1 MYHHQAD
8 VLRRSPKLPFSLLR
22 PVICFPTEVA
32 GEGLART
39 TTRKIILHDC
49 GPSTLLGC
57 VSLQHELGYRRET
70 FIRKT
75 ELDPSTPIQKCHF
88 VKMSV
93 EIISHEDVFSALM
106 ADSIVLIDVRY
117 QTQFFFTLK
126 YCWQQSKQLNLFLG
140 RRWKDSNRAGSLVP
154 NTFRVS

>member
-1 MYHHQAD
+1 MYHHRAD
-8 VLRRSPKLPFSLLR
+8 VLRRSPKLPFFLLR
-22 PVICFPTEVA
+22 PVICFPTE
-32 GEGLART
+32 GLART
-39 TTRKIILHDC
+39 TTRKITLHDC
-49 GPSTLLGC
+49 GPPTLLGC

-70 FIRKT
+70 FICKT
-75 ELDPSTPIQKCHF
+75 ELDPSTRVQKCYF

-117 QTQFFFTLK
+117 QTHIFTLK